1 MLSKMLLLAKNTMT
15 KIGLLS
21 DTHAYF
27 DSDMRKFLEPV
38 DQIWHAGDIG
48 SAQLLDDLR
57 QFRPVTAVFG
67 NIDDTNMRMMV
78 PEFQVFTVEQAKV
91 VMTHIGGYPGRY
103 EPKARKMLLAERPQI
118 FVSGHSHILKV
129 MYDRQ
134 LQCLHLNPGAA
145 GVYGFH
151 TVRTMLRFTIDGA
164 NIKDLEV
171 WQTPKRKV

>member
-1 MLSKMLLLAKNTMT
+1 MT

-48 SAQLLDDLR
+48 SAQLLDDLL

-103 EPKARKMLLAERPQI
+103 EPKVRKMLLAERPQI

-129 MYDRQ
+129 MYDKQ

-151 TVRTMLRFTIDGA
+151 TVRTMLRFKIDGA

>member
-1 MLSKMLLLAKNTMT
+1 MSRKMLLLAKNTMT

-57 QFRPVTAVFG
+57 QFRPLTAVFG
-67 NIDDTNMRMMV
+67 NVDDTLVRMVV
-78 PEFQVFTVEQAKV
+78 PEFQVFTVEQMKV

-103 EPKARKMLLAERPQI
+103 EPKARQVLMAERPQI

-129 MYDRQ
+129 MYDKQ
-134 LQCLHLNPGAA
+134 LQCLHLNPGAS
-145 GVYGFH
+145 GVSGFH
-151 TVRTMLRFTIDGA
+151 NVRTMLRFTIDGA
-164 NIKDLEV
+164 NVKDLEV
-171 WQTPKRKV
+171 WETPKRKE

>member
-1 MLSKMLLLAKNTMT
+1 MT

-27 DSDMRKFLEPV
+27 DSDMRNFLEPV

-48 SAQLLDDLR
+48 SAQLLDDLC

-129 MYDRQ
+129 MYDKQ

-151 TVRTMLRFTIDGA
+151 TVRTMLRFKIDGA

>member
-1 MLSKMLLLAKNTMT
+1 MLRKMLLLAKNTMT

-78 PEFQVFTVEQAKV
+78 PEFQVFTVGQAKV

-129 MYDRQ
+129 MYDKQ

>member
-1 MLSKMLLLAKNTMT
+1 MLRKMLLLAKNTMT

-27 DSDMRKFLEPV
+27 DGDMRKFLEPV

-57 QFRPVTAVFG
+57 QFRPVMAVFG

-129 MYDRQ
+129 MYDKQ

>member
-1 MLSKMLLLAKNTMT
+1 MLRKMLLLAKNTMT
-15 KIGLLS
+15 KVGLLS
-21 DTHAYF
+21 DTHSHF
-27 DSDMRKFLEPV
+27 DADMRKFLEPV

-48 SAQLLDDLR
+48 NAQLLDDLR
-57 QFRPVTAVFG
+57 QFRPVVAVYG
-67 NIDDTNMRMMV
+67 NIDDTQVRMMV
-78 PEFQVFTVEQAKV
+78 PEFQVFTMEQTKV

-103 EPKARKMLLAERPQI
+103 EAKARQMLLTEHPQI

-129 MYDRQ
+129 MYDKQ

-151 TVRTMLRFTIDGA
+151 NVRTMLRFTIDGA

-171 WQTPKRKV
+171 WEMPKRKE

>member
-48 SAQLLDDLR
+48 SAQLFDDLR

-129 MYDRQ
+129 MYDKQ

>member
-1 MLSKMLLLAKNTMT
+1 MLRKMLLLAKNTMT

-27 DSDMRKFLEPV
+27 DNDMRNFLEPV

-103 EPKARKMLLAERPQI
+103 EPKVRKMLLAERPQI

-129 MYDRQ
+129 MYDKQ

>member
-1 MLSKMLLLAKNTMT
+1 MLRKMLLLAKNTMT

-103 EPKARKMLLAERPQI
+103 EPKARKMLQAERPQI